1 MALSPQENNK
11 FHTSFSSVCHSCRQ
25 RPEVFFKIIIARSCM
40 LTGNLH
46 EDMGV
51 HLKWTEA
58 QARIGIY
65 TTSEPSGSLQN
76 PKDRRWGRYRD
87 EMSLLETDT
96 TKTEQN
102 KEIQRW
108 MIQFYTYRLHILS
121 WVQGNVEKE
130 RIISD
135 ENVHKYK
142 LYFSSIKTCGK
153 YNLIKIYTSEKN
165 LKQEIQH

>member
-1 MALSPQENNK
+1 MICNFTNWCKKMDL
-11 FHTSFSSVCHSCRQ
+11 Q
-25 RPEVFFKIIIARSCM
+25 RNSIKNYFFAPKQHYSTQASHKCATAADKGLKYILITIARSCM
-40 LTGNLH
+40 LSRNWD

-51 HLKWTEA
+51 HLKWSEA

-65 TTSEPSGSLQN
+65 TTSKPSGSLQN

-108 MIQFYTYRLHILS
+108 MIQFYTYRIYILS
-121 WVQGNVEKE
+121 WVQGNVEK
-130 RIISD
+130 
-135 ENVHKYK
+135 
-142 LYFSSIKTCGK
+142 G
-153 YNLIKIYTSEKN
+153 
-165 LKQEIQH
+165 

>member
-1 MALSPQENNK
+1 
-11 FHTSFSSVCHSCRQ
+11 
-25 RPEVFFKIIIARSCM
+25 M
-40 LTGNLH
+40 LTRNWD
-46 EDMGV
+46 EDMSV
-51 HLKWTEA
+51 HLKWSEA

-87 EMSLLETDT
+87 EMSLLGTDT

-130 RIISD
+130 RINIRW
-135 ENVHKYK
+135 KCPK
-142 LYFSSIKTCGK
+142 L
-153 YNLIKIYTSEKN
+153 
-165 LKQEIQH
+165 

>member
-1 MALSPQENNK
+1 MNIYREKAHFSPHNDIIPHKLLLSVPQLLTK
-11 FHTSFSSVCHSCRQ
+11 
-25 RPEVFFKIIIARSCM
+25 PELFFNHYSKKLHADEKLRSRYGC
-40 LTGNLH
+40 TF
-46 EDMGV
+46 EIC
-51 HLKWTEA
+51 EA
-58 QARIGIY
+58 QTRIGIY

-108 MIQFYTYRLHILS
+108 MIQFYTYRIRILS

-130 RIISD
+130 RINTD

-142 LYFSSIKTCGK
+142 LYFSNIKTCG
-153 YNLIKIYTSEKN
+153 
-165 LKQEIQH
+165 